1 MIDLKPDELNGVNDS
16 RKLRNLPPSG
26 WQRLRLLLTR
36 AIRLRCPECGSRGI
50 FRNWLTTR
58 EWCLACDYEFA
69 REGGYFLGAQHVNL
83 VVAEVVPIALFI
95 ALFIWSEL
103 SSIALEAILIP
114 AAIALPMLRYPLS
127 CSMWM
132 ALDLFLTPVNQR

>member
-1 MIDLKPDELNGVNDS
+1 MKVEMLPSQMERSN
-16 RKLRNLPPSG
+16 LRNLPPSG
-26 WQRLRLLLTR
+26 WPRLRVLLAR

-58 EWCLACDYEFA
+58 ERCPSCDYEFA

-83 VVAEVVPIALFI
+83 VVAEVIPIALFV
-95 ALFIWSEL
+95 ALFIWSDL
-103 SSIALEAILIP
+103 SSLALEAILIP
-114 AAIALPMLRYPLS
+114 AAVGLPLLLYPFS

-132 ALDLFLTPVNQR
+132 ALDLFLTPTNQR